1 LGDHFRV
8 DSLLLYIRTNGVT
21 WEGWVAA
28 VKAQYIFFTCPA
40 AIKVPTSTFASSVP
54 PLLEMP
60 VRFLAP

>member
-1 LGDHFRV
+1 
-8 DSLLLYIRTNGVT
+8 
-21 WEGWVAA
+21 VAA

-60 VRFLAP
+60 